1 MTYLLIGI
9 GGFLGANA
17 RYLLGGWIAERY
29 GTAFPY
35 GTLVINVSG
44 SFILGFFLVF
54 VSERVFAHP
63 HLRVFFAIGF
73 LGAYTT
79 FSTFSFESLALIQ
92 ERSYLLAIA
101 NMVGSVLLGLTA
113 ALVGMIVAR
122 LF

>member
-1 MTYLLIGI
+1 MDYLLVGL

-17 RYLLGGWIAERY
+17 RYLVAHCIGLRY
-29 GTAFPY
+29 STSFPY

-44 SFILGFFLVF
+44 SFVIGLFLVL
-54 VSERVFAHP
+54 VTERFLVHP
-63 HLRVFFAIGF
+63 NWRLFFSVGF

-92 ERSYLLAIA
+92 NGFWLLSLL
-101 NMVGSVLLGLTA
+101 NMVGSVVLGLTA
-113 ALVGMIVAR
+113 ALSGMLIAR